1 MADTT
6 LELTSTDNLRPEV
19 RTPPRSRAHTFFW
32 SVLTAAATISITGN
46 ATQAVLHTTAAPAIA
61 ATVAIV
67 PPLALLAAVH
77 GVSILLS
84 THAHARGI
92 HFMAAAMTALIAAGA
107 FWLSFT
113 ALRALALLAGIP
125 AGEAW
130 LWPLI
135 VEGSMAQ
142 STIALLALAHT
153 ANRSGSRADGELR
166 AQPPGENAASTTRI
180 DDDATVRPPREDDA
194 VHTIPALATR
204 PEQFA
209 ELATRMCAR
218 DPGRRRDPDLVVHI
232 LTRHHLD
239 GWNPTQIAEETN
251 RSRSTV
257 SRIISEAAQMEA
269 SVQNLLM
276 N

>member
-1 MADTT
+1 
-6 LELTSTDNLRPEV
+6 
-19 RTPPRSRAHTFFW
+19 
-32 SVLTAAATISITGN
+32 
-46 ATQAVLHTTAAPAIA
+46 HTTAAPAIA
-61 ATVAIV
+61 ATVAVV

-113 ALRALALLAGIP
+113 ALRSLALLAGIP

-153 ANRSGSRADGELR
+153 ANRSGGRADDDLR
-166 AQPPGENAASTTRI
+166 RPPRGENPASTTPS
-180 DDDATVRPPREDDA
+180 DDDPTVRPLRECDA
-194 VHTIPALATR
+194 VRTIPALAAR

-209 ELATRMCAR
+209 DLATRMCAR
-218 DPGRRRDPDLVVHI
+218 DPGRRRDPDLVVQI

-239 GWNPTQIAEETN
+239 GWSPTQIAEETN

-269 SVQNLLM
+269 SEQKLLTM
-276 N
+276 FPAD